1 MYPEQILYTYKICKV
16 DQIMYGHFMKLQ
28 TACGIFLQ
36 QYSKDAQYGLRF
48 LSLILGVVKQVW
60 SQ

>member
-1 MYPEQILYTYKICKV
+1 
-16 DQIMYGHFMKLQ
+16 MYGHFMKLQ